1 MAVVKYDLPKIP
13 MRFFEIN
20 SEEILKPQNWAF
32 PIPISYGPGRL
43 NEIAHFCQTLEINN
57 PLIVTDNNSK
67 ELPFITKLKNFLD
80 ESNIKSSLFFDI
92 SPNPKDDEIAKGCSK
107 FQSGH
112 HDAIIAI
119 GGGSAMD
126 GGKAI
131 CLTANNDLDLW
142 DFEWQLPPQS
152 IPEENSFPKLICIP
166 TTAGT
171 GAETDSTA
179 MVTNLEKGMKFCIC
193 HPDLKPSLAL
203 LDPELTLDLP
213 LNLTAWTG
221 ADAMIHSLEAYCVP
235 GFHPLCDGAALES
248 LSLISKSLVLAVE
261 EPQNLAARGGMLV
274 ASCLGGIAFL
284 KGLGLVHAISHMIGA
299 EYDTHHGL
307 TNAIVLPVVTRFN
320 LPSMDEKVRRMSEAM
335 QFEDHSVDSFIANLD
350 GLLDK
355 INIPRSLSEIGV
367 PEDCAQRIAEKSML
381 DAAYG
386 TNPRSSSYEE
396 VLQLVYASIAK
407 AR

>member
-1 MAVVKYDLPKIP
+1 MGKRGLVKIP
-13 MRFFEIN
+13 MRVFDID
-20 SEEILKPQNWAF
+20 SEEILKPKDWSF

-43 NEIAHFCQTLEINN
+43 SEIAQFCQSLEINN

-67 ELPFITKLKNFLD
+67 QLPFIENLKGLLN
-80 ESNIKSSLFFDI
+80 ESNIESDLFFDI
-92 SPNPKDDEIAKGCSK
+92 SPNPKDNEIAKGCLQ
-107 FQSGH
+107 FQSGN

-131 CLTANNDLDLW
+131 CLTANNDLELW
-142 DFEWQLPPQS
+142 DFEWELSPQRIS
-152 IPEENSFPKLICIP
+152 EENFFPKIICIP

-179 MVTNLEKGMKFCIC
+179 MVTHLEKGMKFCIC

-235 GFHPLCDGAALES
+235 GYNPLCDGAALES
-248 LSLISKSLVLAVE
+248 LSLISKNLVLAVE

-320 LPSMDEKVRRMSEAM
+320 LPGMDEKVRRMSEAM
-335 QFEDHSVDSFIANLD
+335 QFEDHSVDSFIVNLD
-350 GLLDK
+350 ALLDR

-367 PEDCAQRIAEKSML
+367 PEDCAQRIAKKSML

-386 TNPRSSSYEE
+386 TNPKSSSYEE
-396 VLQLVYASIAK
+396 VLQLVSASIVK

>member
-112 HDAIIAI
+112 HDGIIAI

-142 DFEWQLPPQS
+142 DFEWELRPQS

-320 LPSMDEKVRRMSEAM
+320 LPGMDEKVSRMSEAM
-335 QFEDHSVDSFIANLD
+335 QFEDHSIDSFIANLD

-396 VLQLVYASIAK
+396 VLQLVSASIAK

>member
-57 PLIVTDNNSK
+57 PLIVTDYNSN

-107 FQSGH
+107 FQSGQ

-320 LPSMDEKVRRMSEAM
+320 LPGMDEKVRRMSEAM

>member
-1 MAVVKYDLPKIP
+1 
-13 MRFFEIN
+13 MRFFEVN
-20 SEEILKPQNWAF
+20 SEEILKPQDWAF

-43 NEIAHFCQTLEINN
+43 NEIAHFCQSLEINN

-193 HPDLKPSLAL
+193 HPNLKPSLAL

-261 EPQNLAARGGMLV
+261 EPQNIAARGGMLV

-307 TNAIVLPVVTRFN
+307 TNAIVLPIVTRFN
-320 LPSMDEKVRRMSEAM
+320 LPGMDEKVRRMSEAM
-335 QFEDHSVDSFIANLD
+335 QFEDHSVDSFIVNLD
-350 GLLDK
+350 ELLDR
-355 INIPRSLSEIGV
+355 INIPKSLSEIGV

-396 VLQLVYASIAK
+396 VLQLVYASISK

>member
-131 CLTANNDLDLW
+131 CLTANNNLDLW
-142 DFEWQLPPQS
+142 DFEWELPPQS

-320 LPSMDEKVRRMSEAM
+320 LPGMDEKVRRMSEAM

-396 VLQLVYASIAK
+396 VLQLVSASIAK

>member
-1 MAVVKYDLPKIP
+1 MGKRGLVKIP
-13 MRFFEIN
+13 MRVFDID
-20 SEEILKPQNWAF
+20 SEEILKPQDWSF

-43 NEIAHFCQTLEINN
+43 SEIAQFCQSLEINN

-67 ELPFITKLKNFLD
+67 QLPFIENLKGLLN
-80 ESNIKSSLFFDI
+80 ESNIESDLFFDI
-92 SPNPKDDEIAKGCSK
+92 SPNPKDNEIAKGCLQ
-107 FQSGH
+107 FQSGN

-131 CLTANNDLDLW
+131 CLTANNDLELW
-142 DFEWQLPPQS
+142 DFEWELSPQRIS
-152 IPEENSFPKLICIP
+152 EENFFPKIICIP

-179 MVTNLEKGMKFCIC
+179 MVTHLEKGMKFCIC

-235 GFHPLCDGAALES
+235 GYNPLCDGAALES
-248 LSLISKSLVLAVE
+248 LSLISKNLVLAVE

-320 LPSMDEKVRRMSEAM
+320 LPGMDEKVRRMSEAM
-335 QFEDHSVDSFIANLD
+335 QFEDHSVDSFIVNLD
-350 GLLDK
+350 ALLDR

-396 VLQLVYASIAK
+396 VLQLVSASIAK

>member
-1 MAVVKYDLPKIP
+1 MAVVKYDPPKIP

-32 PIPISYGPGRL
+32 PIPISYGPDRL
-43 NEIAHFCQTLEINN
+43 KEIAHFCQTLEINN
-57 PLIVTDNNSK
+57 PLIITDNNSK

-80 ESNIKSSLFFDI
+80 ESNIKSNLFFDI

-107 FQSGH
+107 FQSGQ

-142 DFEWQLPPQS
+142 DFEWELPPQK

-179 MVTNLEKGMKFCIC
+179 MVTDLKKGMKLCIC
-193 HPDLKPSLAL
+193 HPELKPSLAL
-203 LDPELTLDLP
+203 LDPELTLQLP
-213 LNLTAWTG
+213 INLTAWTG

-235 GFHPLCDGAALES
+235 GFNPMCDGAALES

-284 KGLGLVHAISHMIGA
+284 KGLGLVHAISHMVGA
-299 EYDTHHGL
+299 EFDTHHGL
-307 TNAIVLPVVTRFN
+307 TNSIVLPVVTRFN
-320 LPSMDEKVRRMSEAM
+320 LPGMDEKVRRMSEAM
-335 QFEDHSVDSFIANLD
+335 QYEDHSVEGFISNID
-350 GLLDK
+350 KLLDR
-355 INIPRSLSEIGV
+355 INIPKSLGEIGV
-367 PEDCAQRIAEKSML
+367 PEDSAKSIAEKAML
-381 DAAYG
+381 DSAYA
-386 TNPRSSSYEE
+386 TNPRSSSYEQVFE
-396 VLQLVYASIAK
+396 MVSTSIVK

>member
-57 PLIVTDNNSK
+57 PLIVTDYNSN

-131 CLTANNDLDLW
+131 CLTANNNLDLW
-142 DFEWQLPPQS
+142 DFEWELPPQS

-193 HPDLKPSLAL
+193 HPNLKPSLAL

-261 EPQNLAARGGMLV
+261 EPQNIAARGGMLV

-307 TNAIVLPVVTRFN
+307 TNAIVLPIVTRFN
-320 LPSMDEKVRRMSEAM
+320 LPGMDEKVRRMSEAM
-335 QFEDHSVDSFIANLD
+335 QFEDHSVDSFIVNLD
-350 GLLDK
+350 ELLDR
-355 INIPRSLSEIGV
+355 INIPKSLSEIGV

-396 VLQLVYASIAK
+396 VLQLVSASIAK

>member
-57 PLIVTDNNSK
+57 PLIITDNNSK

-107 FQSGH
+107 FQSGQ

-142 DFEWQLPPQS
+142 DFEWELRPQS

-179 MVTNLEKGMKFCIC
+179 MVTNLEKGMKLCIC

-235 GFHPLCDGAALES
+235 GFHPFCAGAALES

-261 EPQNLAARGGMLV
+261 EPQNLVARGGMLV

-299 EYDTHHGL
+299 EYDTHDGL

-320 LPSMDEKVRRMSEAM
+320 LPGMDEKVRRMSEAM
-335 QFEDHSVDSFIANLD
+335 QFEDHSVDSFIVNLD
-350 GLLDK
+350 ELLDR
-355 INIPRSLSEIGV
+355 INIPKSLSEIGV

-396 VLQLVYASIAK
+396 VLQLVSASIAK

>member
-1 MAVVKYDLPKIP
+1 MAVVKYDPPKIP

-107 FQSGH
+107 FQSGQ

-142 DFEWQLPPQS
+142 DFEWELPPQS

-320 LPSMDEKVRRMSEAM
+320 LPGMDEKVRRMSEAM

>member
-112 HDAIIAI
+112 HDGIIAI

-142 DFEWQLPPQS
+142 DFEWELRPQS

-320 LPSMDEKVRRMSEAM
+320 LPGMDEKVRRMSEAM

-396 VLQLVYASIAK
+396 VLQLVSASIAK

>member
-92 SPNPKDDEIAKGCSK
+92 SPNPKDDEIAKGCTK
-107 FQSGH
+107 FQSGQ

-142 DFEWQLPPQS
+142 DFEWELRPQS

-193 HPDLKPSLAL
+193 HPDLKPSLAI

-248 LSLISKSLVLAVE
+248 LSLISKSLAIAVE

-320 LPSMDEKVRRMSEAM
+320 LPGMDEKVRRMSEAM

-386 TNPRSSSYEE
+386 TNPRSSSYGE
-396 VLQLVYASIAK
+396 VLQLVSASIAK

>member
-80 ESNIKSSLFFDI
+80 ESSIKSSLFFDI

-107 FQSGH
+107 FQSGQ

-142 DFEWQLPPQS
+142 DFEWELPPQK

-221 ADAMIHSLEAYCVP
+221 ADAMIHSLEAYCVT

-320 LPSMDEKVRRMSEAM
+320 LPGMDEKVRRMSEAM

-396 VLQLVYASIAK
+396 VLQLVYASISK

>member
-107 FQSGH
+107 FQSGQ

-142 DFEWQLPPQS
+142 DFEWELRPQS

-320 LPSMDEKVRRMSEAM
+320 LPGMDEKVRRMSEAM

>member
-1 MAVVKYDLPKIP
+1 
-13 MRFFEIN
+13 MRFFEVN
-20 SEEILKPQNWAF
+20 SEEILKPQDWAF

-43 NEIAHFCQTLEINN
+43 NEIAHFCQSLEINN

-131 CLTANNDLDLW
+131 CLTANNNLDLW
-142 DFEWQLPPQS
+142 DFEWELPPQS

-261 EPQNLAARGGMLV
+261 EPQNIAARGGMLV

-307 TNAIVLPVVTRFN
+307 TNAIVLPIVTRFN
-320 LPSMDEKVRRMSEAM
+320 LPGMDEKVRRMSEAM
-335 QFEDHSVDSFIANLD
+335 QFEDHSVDSFIVNLD
-350 GLLDK
+350 ELLDR
-355 INIPRSLSEIGV
+355 INIPKSLSEIGV

-396 VLQLVYASIAK
+396 VLQLVSASIAK

>member
-386 TNPRSSSYEE
+386 TNPRSSSYGE
-396 VLQLVYASIAK
+396 VLQLVSASIAK

>member
-142 DFEWQLPPQS
+142 DFEWELRPQS

-320 LPSMDEKVRRMSEAM
+320 LPGMDEKVRRMSEAM

-396 VLQLVYASIAK
+396 VLQLVSASIAK